1 MFRNSRRFSWRFL
14 ALAAMLAALSL
25 TVVTADARPNSSFGS
40 RGSRTFSAPP
50 PTATAPNAARPMD
63 RTMTQQSPGQA
74 RPTTPT
80 TPSFAR
86 PGGFFGGG
94 LLGGLAAGFL
104 GAGLFGMLFGHGF
117 LGGMGGFASF
127 IGLLFQI
134 ILVVIVARLAWAW
147 WQRRNE
153 TATAGGP
160 SYRQG
165 LQGGDDRPQQQ
176 SMLGGLFGGGSQANG
191 APQGE
196 PIQLQPDDFSTFEK
210 MLGDI
215 QTAYGREDLGT
226 RLDWVAVDHWNT
238 DNPHIHIILRG
249 RTDDGQDLVISR
261 DYIKEGMRA
270 RAQDLVTQELGPRT
284 DLEIHRNLE
293 RQVEAER
300 WTQLDR
306 QLVRD
311 AGKSGIIDLAPLPD
325 RQPDEFHTLKV
336 GRLRT
341 LEIRGLAEEIGLSQW
356 FIKPE
361 AEAVLRELGE
371 RGDII
376 KRMHRALTERG
387 IERGSAS
394 YVLAGE
400 SLDVPVIGRLVERGL
415 DDELKGTAYAV
426 VDGTDGRTHHI
437 KLPHLDAAGDSPPG
451 SIVELRSWEDPQGQ
465 RRVALA
471 VRADLDLGAQ
481 VGASGATWLDRQAI
495 ARDPIALSDS
505 GFGAEVR
512 QALDERAE
520 HLIGEGFA
528 ERQGGRV
535 VFARRLLS
543 TLRQR
548 ELDNLGEKLAT
559 ETGMSFERAASGE
572 YVAGSYR
579 QRFAL
584 ASGRFAMID
593 DGLGFQLVPWSPS
606 LEKQIGRHVSGV
618 ARDDGGVDWDFGRKR
633 SLGL

>member
-1 MFRNSRRFSWRFL
+1 MSDDSEFRIRPGRIRSTRAQQARPFIAQ
-14 ALAAMLAALSL
+14 ALAAAQKAGGRVSRSGKVISGNRSRFGRGQRASIQANRMLTGRSRNVVIKTRVVRHTARSAPLAAHLNYL
-25 TVVTADARPNSSFGS
+25 GRDGVTRDGEKAHLFGPEGDDMDAR
-40 RGSRTFSAPP
+40 A
-50 PTATAPNAARPMD
+50 
-63 RTMTQQSPGQA
+63 
-74 RPTTPT
+74 
-80 TPSFAR
+80 FAER
-86 PGGFFGGG
+86 CK
-94 LLGGLAAGFL
+94 
-104 GAGLFGMLFGHGF
+104 
-117 LGGMGGFASF
+117 
-127 IGLLFQI
+127 
-134 ILVVIVARLAWAW
+134 
-147 WQRRNE
+147 
-153 TATAGGP
+153 
-160 SYRQG
+160 
-165 LQGGDDRPQQQ
+165 DDRHHFRFIVSPEDAVEMIDLREHARELMAQ
-176 SMLGGLFGGGSQANG
+176 M
-191 APQGE
+191 
-196 PIQLQPDDFSTFEK
+196 EK
-210 MLGDI
+210 
-215 QTAYGREDLGT
+215 DLGT
-226 RLDWVAVDHWNT
+226 KLDWVAVDHWNT
-238 DNPHIHIILRG
+238 DNPHTHIILRG
-249 RTDDGQDLVISR
+249 RMDDGQDLVISR

-306 QLVRD
+306 QLLRD
-311 AGKSGIIDLAPLPD
+311 AGKTGVVDLAPHAD
-325 RQPDEFHTLKV
+325 RPQDEFHTLKV
-336 GRLRT
+336 GRLRA
-341 LEIRGLAEEIGLSQW
+341 LEVLGVADQVGQAQWVIR
-356 FIKPE
+356 PE
-361 AEAVLRELGE
+361 AETVLRELGE

-387 IERGSAS
+387 IERGSGS

-426 VDGTDGRTHHI
+426 VDGVDGRSHHI
-437 KLPHLDAAGDSPPG
+437 RLSHLDAAGDSPPG
-451 SIVELRSWEDPQGQ
+451 SIVELRAWEDGQGT

-471 VRADLDLGAQ
+471 VRSDLDLGAQ

-495 ARDPIALSDS
+495 AKDPIALSEN

-512 QALDERAE
+512 QAMDDRAE
-520 HLIGEGFA
+520 TLIGEGFA

-535 VFARRLLS
+535 VFARRLLT

-548 ELDNLGEKLAT
+548 EVDALGEKLAT
-559 ETGMSFERAASGE
+559 ETGLPFNRAGSGE

-606 LEKQIGRHVSGV
+606 LDKQIGRHVSGV

-633 SLGL
+633 VLGL